1 MNSLELLEKHPKCAL
16 IIKQWFLAKMLDS
29 LSDVN
34 VPDDFKEFVKAQDLE
49 NEKIATMINAS
60 PRMLFDVFDDHKV
73 YIQINVGPNFSYS
86 INQGDL
92 ISGSWETR
100 IEAEKAAIEQAFT
113 ILEAKL

>member
-1 MNSLELLEKHPKCAL
+1 
-16 IIKQWFLAKMLDS
+16 MLDS

>member
-1 MNSLELLEKHPKCAL
+1 
-16 IIKQWFLAKMLDS
+16 MLDS

-49 NEKIATMINAS
+49 NEKISTMINAS

-86 INQGDL
+86 INQGDV